1 MSTAKNQYGTPAVGV
16 VEIHTLHQ
24 EGGKLAN
31 LDSHFFYRDTDES
44 EGLWVWYQRSSTE
57 KDLVLADR
65 AESLADILGKF
76 LERTRLGDQI
86 AVTTET
92 SDDHEDGPTSL
103 CVGDVLRT
111 LAPFCI
117 DTRIELIAIDG
128 ESFGA
133 PRLVRFGP
141 LHDSTAIYISTF
153 TQEDIDGVITPLFC
167 NVAMTDW
174 HDDLNQW
181 HLWEVLY
188 KSGENYVLFQSEI
201 GYDDQVFVGNG
212 TTGAPR
218 ELLESARSVEFP
230 TEGDEQNPIDKWGRL
245 IILDAGRLFL
255 PH

>member
-16 VEIHTLHQ
+16 VEIHMMRQ
-24 EGGKLAN
+24 EGGKFHN
-31 LDSHFFYRDTDES
+31 LESHFFYRDTDES
-44 EGLWVWYQRSSTE
+44 DGLWAWYRRPSSE
-57 KDLVLADR
+57 KNLTLIDR
-65 AESLADILGKF
+65 AMSLADVLGIF
-76 LERTRLGDQI
+76 IDRTQLGDQI
-86 AVTTET
+86 AITLET
-92 SDDHEDGPTSL
+92 SDDQQDGPTSL

-111 LAPFCI
+111 IAPCCL

-141 LHDSTAIYISTF
+141 LHDSNAVHISTF
-153 TQEDIDGVITPLFC
+153 TQENTDGAITPLFC

-174 HDDLNQW
+174 HDEVHQW

-188 KSGENYVLFQSEI
+188 KSGDNYILFQSEI
-201 GYDDQVFVGNG
+201 GYDDQIFVAKGSDG
-212 TTGAPR
+212 VPR

-230 TEGDEQNPIDKWGRL
+230 TEGDDRHPIDQWGRL
-245 IILDAGRLFL
+245 IIEDAGRLFL